1 MCAILMWIQNL
12 CIFLYLGLLAWNKI
26 VLEKL
31 IVAELLKKFTA
42 LYSILIFIVTFT
54 RACHLSHISPVQIL
68 TLFFN
73 TNFSLHSHY
82 SILYSKASSSILG
95 STQPILTEVSCFLQS
110 VQLDVRTIPQLLL
123 YKIL

>member
-1 MCAILMWIQNL
+1 MYKICGY
-12 CIFLYLGLLAWNKI
+12 FYTLGLLAWNII

-42 LYSILIFIVTFT
+42 LYSILMFVVTFT

-73 TNFSLHSHY
+73 TNFSLQSYY
-82 SILYSKASSSILG
+82 SILYSESIQFN
-95 STQPILTEVSCFLQS
+95 SWQHTTC
-110 VQLDVRTIPQLLL
+110 LD
-123 YKIL
+123 